1 MPFRTVAYHPSVAP
15 EKLAS
20 SSQDI
25 AVGTGI
31 RCAKYRLTFAAVC
44 SVRHEHAE
52 RSAAAQRNL
61 YAQFFGYDFTRV
73 RVGKVWR

>member
-44 SVRHEHAE
+44 SVRHE
-52 RSAAAQRNL
+52 R
-61 YAQFFGYDFTRV
+61 
-73 RVGKVWR
+73 